1 MAMIICDFDGTIIDP
16 SERLYKVYSNCCSL
30 LKIKPL
36 SQKRF
41 INLKRSGKSEVEFIS
56 PVKAREKYRKIFKE
70 KIEEKK
76 YLRLDRIYQYA
87 KDFLEDNYKKNEI
100 FLMTNRQNRKNLF
113 WQLDYLEIRK
123 FFQKII
129 LAKEANKS
137 LQFLKSRHLYFIGDT
152 ELDIKLGR
160 KLSAF
165 TIAVDYGLRTR
176 RYLKNFKP
184 DKIVSFL
191 KDIKFPTEDVFIL
204 KTLNKGLQ
212 QVRDR
217 TVFIDLSKE
226 PSLYDLFRVL
236 RKQPKMVLINGKGFV
251 DHYAVLAS
259 EFGIPLI
266 PVLKK
271 DSQSVLKVS
280 SHTIP
285 IKNSH
290 VMDQDSQ
297 GQLKTASKL
306 KINLGNSEILKKY
319 PELVELSDGI
329 GFLRTEFI
337 LLSVLEGL
345 HPQYFIDKFGKKT
358 LIKKFTVEML
368 KIVSKFD
375 KKNKPV
381 WIRTNDFSTDE
392 LRLFKYG
399 NRFEKTE
406 PNPALGFRGI
416 RRTLDEKFLL
426 EVELSVFDNLIKNGI
441 KNLGVF
447 PPMVRFPDEFISFE
461 KIIKERFK
469 HKLKIGLMVET
480 PAIALAFHNIVKK
493 LDFMIFGSNDLTQF
507 TLALDRQNPNLA
519 KYFDGRNESVMF
531 LFNIVI
537 DLCNKFNVESFI
549 GGQAA
554 NDWET
559 AKLLLKLGI
568 SGLSVS
574 PDPSS
579 FSRMRGLI
587 YKWENKHSFSVS
599 KPSFSVN
606 KK

>member
-1 MAMIICDFDGTIIDP
+1 MIICDFDGTIIDP

-226 PSLYDLFRVL
+226 PSLYDLFREK
-236 RKQPKMVLINGKGFV
+236 RKQPKMVLINGK
-251 DHYAVLAS
+251 
-259 EFGIPLI
+259 
-266 PVLKK
+266 
-271 DSQSVLKVS
+271 
-280 SHTIP
+280 
-285 IKNSH
+285 
-290 VMDQDSQ
+290 
-297 GQLKTASKL
+297 
-306 KINLGNSEILKKY
+306 
-319 PELVELSDGI
+319 
-329 GFLRTEFI
+329 
-337 LLSVLEGL
+337 
-345 HPQYFIDKFGKKT
+345 
-358 LIKKFTVEML
+358 
-368 KIVSKFD
+368 
-375 KKNKPV
+375 
-381 WIRTNDFSTDE
+381 
-392 LRLFKYG
+392 
-399 NRFEKTE
+399 
-406 PNPALGFRGI
+406 
-416 RRTLDEKFLL
+416 
-426 EVELSVFDNLIKNGI
+426 
-441 KNLGVF
+441 
-447 PPMVRFPDEFISFE
+447 
-461 KIIKERFK
+461 
-469 HKLKIGLMVET
+469 
-480 PAIALAFHNIVKK
+480 
-493 LDFMIFGSNDLTQF
+493 
-507 TLALDRQNPNLA
+507 
-519 KYFDGRNESVMF
+519 
-531 LFNIVI
+531 
-537 DLCNKFNVESFI
+537 
-549 GGQAA
+549 
-554 NDWET
+554 
-559 AKLLLKLGI
+559 
-568 SGLSVS
+568 
-574 PDPSS
+574 
-579 FSRMRGLI
+579 
-587 YKWENKHSFSVS
+587 
-599 KPSFSVN
+599 
-606 KK
+606 